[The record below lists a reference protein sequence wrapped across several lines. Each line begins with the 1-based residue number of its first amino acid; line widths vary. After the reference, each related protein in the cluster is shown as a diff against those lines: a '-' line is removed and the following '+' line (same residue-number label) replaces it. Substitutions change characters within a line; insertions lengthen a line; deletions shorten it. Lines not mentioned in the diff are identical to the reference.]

1 MNLEQGTARGS
12 EVKPLDPGQLNQSKD
27 DWDMLLTRIEQT
39 DLEIRVLERLLERL
53 HDQQASD
60 LDALD
65 KHTRPIPTHFDVIVA
80 DAIRRRQIRSLGKK
94 EISLAYR
101 GTTIP
106 CAHAY
111 HWLTKLCNEVRRDYP
126 SQWPK
131 MVTRLNSGCRT
142 NLLVAQS
149 RKQLFPHYSADLQ
162 REKAEPI
169 GDRGDPWF
177 VSKVGLDA
185 PRIVGLVKLLCELVN
200 LEFGREV
207 VLVGYD
213 QD

>member
-1 MNLEQGTARGS
+1 MNREPSTARGAK
-12 EVKPLDPGQLNQSKD
+12 VKPPDPRQLNQSED
-27 DWDMLLTRIEQT
+27 DWDALLNRIEQA
-39 DLEIRVLERLLERL
+39 DLEIRVLERLLDRL

-65 KHTRPIPTHFDVIVA
+65 KHTRPIPRQFDVIVA
-80 DAIRRRQIRSLGKK
+80 DAIRRRQARSLGNK
-94 EISLAYR
+94 EISLGYKN
-101 GTTIP
+101 TTIP
-106 CAHAY
+106 CKHAY
-111 HWLTKLCNEVRRDYP
+111 NWLTKLCREVRRDYP

-131 MVTRLNSGCRT
+131 VVTRLNSGCRT

-185 PRIVGLVKLLCELVN
+185 KRIVGLVKLLCELVE